1 MDDFDVQIIPT
12 ESLPPGLGGASA
24 FVEKIHY
31 IFINVNLSEE
41 LQQFALQQEQ
51 ARKPY

>member
-1 MDDFDVQIIPT
+1 MDDYEILIVPT
-12 ESLPPGLGGASA
+12 ENFPPGISGASV

-41 LQQFALQQEQ
+41 LQKVALQQEQ

>member
-12 ESLPPGLGGASA
+12 ESLPPGISGASA

-41 LQQFALQQEQ
+41 LQQLALQQEQ
-51 ARKPY
+51 VRKPY